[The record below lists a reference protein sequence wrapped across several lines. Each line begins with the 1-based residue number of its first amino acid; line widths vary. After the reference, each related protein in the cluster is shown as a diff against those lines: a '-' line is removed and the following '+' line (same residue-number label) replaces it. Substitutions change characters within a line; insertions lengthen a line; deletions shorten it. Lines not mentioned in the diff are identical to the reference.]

1 LDSAIP
7 RRGRVAVALLP
18 ADNQLSFDNNK
29 TKPITTSGSTTMFKI
44 LTLNQISVV
53 GLERL
58 PRDRYEIA
66 SEFASP
72 DAILLRSHKLQVD
85 DISYSVKAIARAGA
99 GVNNI
104 PVSACSERGIPVF
117 NTPGA
122 NANAVK
128 ELIVAALILGSRGI
142 LPGLAYV
149 QSLSSLQDPAAMS
162 KLLEKEKQRFKG
174 NELAGKT
181 LGVVGLGAIG
191 SLVADT
197 AMSLG
202 MDVIGYDPALSVD
215 AAWRL
220 PREVR
225 KIDNLA
231 SLFTRADYVTLHLPV
246 LESTRGLVNGD
257 LLEHARPGMRL
268 LNFSREEIVDIGA
281 ITRALN
287 ASKLGRYISD
297 FPHPELLGRDDVILM
312 PHIGASTDE
321 AEDNCAI
328 MAANQLR
335 DFLENGNIANAV
347 NFPSLHLDRSAGVRL
362 AITNRNIPKMLGQ
375 LLSILADANLN
386 VIDML
391 NKSRDDIA
399 YNLIDVASAPDA
411 SALQHMRD
419 VAGIINVRVIP

>member
-1 LDSAIP
+1 
-7 RRGRVAVALLP
+7 
-18 ADNQLSFDNNK
+18 
-29 TKPITTSGSTTMFKI
+29 MFKV
-44 LTLNQISVV
+44 LTLNQISLL

-66 SEFASP
+66 SESGSP
-72 DAILLRSHKLQVD
+72 DAILLRSHKLQAA
-85 DISYSVKAIARAGA
+85 DISASVKAIARAGA
-99 GVNNI
+99 GINNI
-104 PVSACSERGIPVF
+104 PVAACSERGIPVF

-142 LPGLAYV
+142 LPGLEYV
-149 QSLSSLQDPAAMS
+149 QGLAHMNDAAEMS

-191 SLVADT
+191 SMVADT
-197 AMSLG
+197 ALSLG
-202 MDVIGYDPALSVD
+202 MQVIGHDPALSVD

-225 KIDNLA
+225 KIDHLV
-231 SLFTRADYVTLHLPV
+231 SLFAKADYITLHLPA
-246 LESTRGLVNGD
+246 LESTRGLINAE
-257 LLEHARPGMRL
+257 LLEHCRPGTRL
-268 LNFSREEIVDIGA
+268 LNFAREEIVDTAA
-281 ITRALN
+281 IVAALN
-287 ASKLGRYISD
+287 AGKLGRYISD
-297 FPHPELLGRDDVILM
+297 FPHPLLLGRDDTILM

-347 NFPSLHLDRSAGVRL
+347 NFPSLHLDRSSAGVRL

-375 LLSILADANLN
+375 LLSILADVDLN
-386 VIDML
+386 IIDML

-411 SALQHMRD
+411 SVLEHMRA
-419 VAGIINVRVIP
+419 VPGVINVRLIL